1 MALGLEYS
9 DNPGHKDLDDG
20 AYAVTVNVGL
30 ITSGA
35 LVLGCDS
42 IASATEPMLRPF
54 GFLEVDEDGRPVMDE
69 DGKCTAKF
77 EFRDIQEIV
86 TSTWVGVTK
95 MFQIHPDPAP
105 VVAVTAG
112 LAMMQDRSIA
122 SHAEEF
128 FRRHSEFWENET
140 APNKAGR
147 LTEVEHICQA
157 FLEFMHERYVAH
169 YEGSSLP
176 LELQPGPE
184 FLVGGIGKDDS
195 LPSLYRVS
203 VRENSK
209 RCAFPAGQFGIA
221 WNGQSDAIERFI
233 RGYASPARAHVEDGI
248 ARAIDEHGR
257 KVQAYVTETINE
269 IAERLGATLPPDM
282 EIDVP
287 DLEEIALDW
296 NKFWVPIE
304 CRNLPLQEAVKFAAT
319 LVMIQS
325 SRDRFAR
332 SVATVGGRTHI
343 GIVTKARGFWEPNA
357 PEVTHRLTGLGD
369 DN

>member
-1 MALGLEYS
+1 M
-9 DNPGHKDLDDG
+9 
-20 AYAVTVNVGL
+20 TVNVGL

-42 IASATEPMLRPF
+42 IASATEPMLHPF
-54 GFLEVDEDGRPVMDE
+54 GFLEVDEDGSPVMDG
-69 DGKCTAKF
+69 DGKYTAKF
-77 EFRDIQEIV
+77 EYQDIQQIV
-86 TSTWVGVTK
+86 TSSWGGVTK

-112 LAMMQDRSIA
+112 LAMLQDRSIA
-122 SHAEEF
+122 SHADEF
-128 FRRHSEFWENET
+128 FRRHSELWENET
-140 APNKAGR
+140 ASNEGR
-147 LTEVEHICQA
+147 RLKEVEQICQA
-157 FLEFMHERYVAH
+157 FLEFMHERYLAH

-176 LELQPGPE
+176 SALKPGPE
-184 FLVGGIGKDDS
+184 LLVGGIGKDDS
-195 LPSLYRVS
+195 LPSLYRVL
-203 VRENSK
+203 VRENTKLCTFS
-209 RCAFPAGQFGIA
+209 AGDFGIS

-233 RGYASPARAHVEDGI
+233 RGYAGPARAHVEEGI
-248 ARAIDEHGR
+248 ARAVEEHGT

-269 IAERLGATLPPDM
+269 IAERLGVTLPPDM

-287 DLEEIALDW
+287 DVEEITLDW
-296 NKFWVPIE
+296 NQFGVPIE

-369 DN
+369 EN